1 MCTDLFSHVF
11 SEELMQGSRPMTF
24 QQAAAITGQTHP
36 SPIPSA
42 DNRGDIVG
50 ILSCES
56 GELFMRYFKE
66 YLEEMFAQYL
76 RRFKFTRRRTLS

>member
-1 MCTDLFSHVF
+1 MCIRDSLYH
-11 SEELMQGSRPMTF
+11 LR
-24 QQAAAITGQTHP
+24 
-36 SPIPSA
+36 

-66 YLEEMFAQYL
+66 YLEEMFSQYL
-76 RRFKFTRRRTLS
+76 EEDVYKRQG